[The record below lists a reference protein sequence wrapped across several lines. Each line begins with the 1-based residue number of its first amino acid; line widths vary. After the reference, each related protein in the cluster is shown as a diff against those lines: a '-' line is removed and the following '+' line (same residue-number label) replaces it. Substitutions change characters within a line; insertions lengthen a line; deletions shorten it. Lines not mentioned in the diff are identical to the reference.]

1 MYHRYNESYT
11 LYYSGMYPCK
21 DCCECFARNFHT
33 GNALLTLFASLYD
46 RYRDSISREYKSQN
60 IRQGVSCLSPEGGE
74 GLQRGGLSLRAGYR
88 VAIAACWRLGG
99 WSKRERKRGKGMW
112 EAALENVV
120 CTNIDGRYV
129 LSWRQTN
136 PRVALDWFTTPR
148 LRLPVSYSLKVRS
161 RVPIES
167 CIKTTTPR
175 TTRALGIFFF
185 RCQLSRL
192 FDRIDRM
199 IRRGIVLAVSPRNS
213 MLVYNRNLLDA
224 NV

>member
-1 MYHRYNESYT
+1 M
-11 LYYSGMYPCK
+11 
-21 DCCECFARNFHT
+21 
-33 GNALLTLFASLYD
+33 LTLFASLYD
-46 RYRDSISREYKSQN
+46 RYRDSISREYKSQS
-60 IRQGVSCLSPEGGE
+60 IRGVSCLSPEGGE
-74 GLQRGGLSLRAGYR
+74 GLQGVVSLRAGYR
-88 VAIAACWRLGG
+88 VAVAACWRRGG
-99 WSKRERKRGKGMW
+99 WSKREGKEGRKCERLLW
-112 EAALENVV
+112 RTV

-167 CIKTTTPR
+167 CIKTTTPC

-199 IRRGIVLAVSPRNS
+199 IRKDIVLAVPRRNS
-213 MLVYNRNLLDA
+213 MLVPIIGIFQTQMYSLLND
-224 NV
+224 NVNVDG